1 MTRIIWGM
9 AEGPEPAKY
18 ISAGDLEKYAYCP
31 LSFLLSLHYDRR
43 RDDLDQGIEEHE
55 EIGKSL
61 WRIDAGEKTAREAE
75 KLVFWWAVAA
85 TLTAIVG
92 LEVLPFDNALTMSQ
106 IMGVVALIWILAAS
120 FFLYKASTSKIDS
133 MVLTYEKLILIFAI
147 AAVVIGVNAIA
158 FLVTDLKLALVLEA
172 VAIMWLMGA
181 SYFLYRSLRSTE
193 IVDALRKEF
202 RVKGRI
208 EYIDMDR
215 SKVFRSERY
224 GLSGRPDYI
233 IKLKDQLIPVEEKR
247 GRTPRGPLFSHIL
260 QVAAYCL
267 LIEETYGTAPSHGLL
282 KYPEHEHDI
291 EYNDDL
297 RNVLL
302 QKLGEMREVMIKN
315 DAHRNHNRPGKCL
328 NCSRREVC
336 PERLA

>member
-1 MTRIIWGM
+1 M
-9 AEGPEPAKY
+9 AEGPVKY

-31 LSFLLSLHYDRR
+31 LSFLLSLQYDKRR
-43 RDDLDQGIEEHE
+43 EDLDHGIEEHE
-55 EIGKSL
+55 KLGKTL
-61 WRIDAGEKTAREAE
+61 WEIDAGEKTAREAE
-75 KLVFWWAVAA
+75 RLVFWWAVAA
-85 TLTAIVG
+85 TLFAIVG
-92 LEVLPFDNALTMSQ
+92 LEMLPLENAITISEIL
-106 IMGVVALIWILAAS
+106 GVVALIWILAAS
-120 FFLYKASTSKIDS
+120 FFLYKASRSKIDS
-133 MVLTYEKLILIFAI
+133 TALDYERLILVFAI
-147 AAVVIGVNAIA
+147 VAVVVAANAVA
-158 FLVTDLKLALVLEA
+158 FLVTDLKLAQVLEA
-172 VAIMWLMGA
+172 VAIIWLMGA
-181 SYFLYRSLRSTE
+181 SFFLYRSLRSTE

-215 SKVFRSERY
+215 SKVFRSEKY

-233 IKLKDQLIPVEEKR
+233 IKLKNQIIPVEEKK

-267 LIEETYGTAPSHGLL
+267 LIEETEGEAPSHGLL

-291 EYNDDL
+291 EYNEDL
-297 RNVLL
+297 KKVLL
-302 QKLGEMREVMIKN
+302 EKLQEMREVMDKG
-315 DAHRNHNRPGKCL
+315 DAHRNHNRPGKCM